1 MCLLLQAE
9 EGPTVRLT
17 EEQFQMVLQELGD
30 WAISF
35 DARCSKT
42 RALTYTSFVCSPKM
56 PSLPS
61 EWQSP
66 KSCRTIVEVEG
77 NDDSKNL
84 KANSLK
90 FWIEVLEIYLGKPV
104 VANIGGRKVDV
115 RMNFKFPADMSS
127 HWSACDTTD
136 AKGFIHADSQVC
148 QRCRVTYS
156 QLGVVFDLHTVL
168 VGDTLNSI
176 AKRYGIDVRELQLIN
191 LTQINLNQSDT
202 EDWTANL
209 RAKENKMARYHQTKV
224 ETSEAEEAAKKGKE
238 TTTEYTPTIFTNAKG
253 KTVSCAMLA
262 KLFAN
267 PDQPLLEAMSN
278 PSGVKTIRVH
288 KVWAMDRPIPES
300 AVWHGVD
307 HLDCPFCMEHATQR
321 TTEFLLNILLV
332 NPQHQ

>member
-1 MCLLLQAE
+1 MSLQAE
-9 EGPTVRLT
+9 EGPTVWLT
-17 EEQFQMVLQELGD
+17 EEQFQLVLQELGD

-42 RALTYTSFVCSPKM
+42 RALTYTSFVCTPKM
-56 PSLPS
+56 PSLHT
-61 EWQSP
+61 EWQTP
-66 KSCRTIVEVEG
+66 KSCRTILEVEG

-90 FWIEVLEIYLGKPV
+90 FWIEVLELYCGKPV
-104 VANIGGRKVDV
+104 EANIGGRKVAV

-156 QLGVVFDLHTVL
+156 QLSVVFDLHIVL
-168 VGDTLNSI
+168 PGDTLNTI
-176 AKRYGIDVRELQLIN
+176 ATRYGIDVHELQLIN
-191 LTQINLNQSDT
+191 LTWQSDT
-202 EDWTANL
+202 EDWATNT
-209 RAKENKMARYHQTKV
+209 RAKEDTLARYHQTKV
-224 ETSEAEEAAKKGKE
+224 ETSEANEASKKGKE
-238 TTTEYTPTIFTNAKG
+238 TTTAYTPTIFTKASG
-253 KTVSCAMLA
+253 KAVSRDVLT
-262 KLFAN
+262 KLFAD
-267 PDQPLLEAMSN
+267 PDQPLLGAVGS
-278 PSGVKTIRVH
+278 PRGIKTIRVH
-288 KVWAMDRPIPES
+288 KVWEMDRPIPES